1 MVKVQKIN
9 TAIQQTKQ
17 SYMSEERFWL
27 NYDNKLMYELSNALM
42 NKRDHLTEFAQNNDK
57 FYQTIDGNLKV
68 KPGKSLGL
76 NDLNEEILQD
86 ICIHKQL
93 QKQIKNV
100 AKLIRNDLLNF
111 KK

>member
-17 SYMSEERFWL
+17 SYMSDERFWL
-27 NYDNKLMYELSNALM
+27 NYDNKLMYELSNALIH
-42 NKRDHLTEFAQNNDK
+42 KRDRLTKFANNNDK

-68 KPGKSLGL
+68 KPGKKLGL
-76 NDLNEEILQD
+76 NDLNEQILQD

-93 QKQIKNV
+93 QKRIKNV
-100 AKLIRNDLLNF
+100 AKLIKKDLL
-111 KK
+111 K